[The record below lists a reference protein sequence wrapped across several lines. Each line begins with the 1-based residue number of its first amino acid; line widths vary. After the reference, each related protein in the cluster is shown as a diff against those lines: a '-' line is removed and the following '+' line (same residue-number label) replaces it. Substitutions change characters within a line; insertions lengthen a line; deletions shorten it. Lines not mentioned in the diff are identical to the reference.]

1 MAEDL
6 DNSSISDI
14 GDFTTGISPIE
25 GDLLTSSVYSSK
37 IGLFCIGR
45 SPIGLYFVP
54 VPDRRR
60 VVFPLPRYPEVF
72 VTPDLMDMFKL
83 PRPEGWAS

>member
-54 VPDRRR
+54 IPDRRR
-60 VVFPLPRYPEVF
+60 VVFLLPEYPDTFAVPVLEDAF
-72 VTPDLMDMFKL
+72 AL
-83 PRPEGWAS
+83 PAPESWSY